1 MSPSRRSHQ
10 TCPYCHMPVAIEQF
24 EFASDRIHAYRVC
37 PECGHPLL
45 LSEPSPASAAT
56 RNTAEPGGRADP
68 AQAPRSRLPERVERH
83 SGQAGGMR

>member
-24 EFASDRIHAYRVC
+24 EFASDRIHSYRVC

-45 LSEPSPASAAT
+45 LSEPSTASPAARS
-56 RNTAEPGGRADP
+56 TAEPTGRAD
-68 AQAPRSRLPERVERH
+68 AVQAPRPRLPGHMERPSV
-83 SGQAGGMR
+83 QAGGMR

>member
-45 LSEPSPASAAT
+45 LSEPSTASAAA
-56 RNTAEPGGRADP
+56 RSTAEPTAPADA
-68 AQAPRSRLPERVERH
+68 AQALPPCLPDLVERH
-83 SGQAGGMR
+83 SGHADGMR